1 MPAESLRRFEQLHAA
16 LQPSARTWVDQQ
28 ASIEAQRP
36 KPDLGALR
44 AAVRQRFASSLSAT
58 GPGRAE
64 SSAGPLNDGTVD
76 AIVWLI
82 LVQSYQEQQQG
93 LQSRAEPTQLYSDLE
108 NEIRGVLTGMEQ
120 ESAAAKPSQRF
131 ATCATAFCRSL
142 PSRLAE
148 INAASAQTPHPTHL
162 QAPANITYTQLSA
175 LQNECYQA
183 LHNLDAEE
191 QYLELQENMQS
202 ESRQFSLMSNMEK
215 SMSDDAKNVI
225 GNLR

>member
-1 MPAESLRRFEQLHAA
+1 
-16 LQPSARTWVDQQ
+16 
-28 ASIEAQRP
+28 
-36 KPDLGALR
+36 LGALR

-175 LQNECYQA
+175 LQNQA
-183 LHNLDAEE
+183 N
-191 QYLELQENMQS
+191 QELNTADNDRQQAMNRVQADDQHQS
-202 ESRQFSLMSNMEK
+202 QLIQVISSVEK
-215 SMSDDAKNVI
+215 SMSDTSDAAIHNM
-225 GNLR
+225 L